1 MKYTIDTNTNITD
14 IINKLKD
21 NDELFFKRGKYHLKL
36 SLKQNNLKITGEGMF
51 NTIIYNDDHYHK
63 IMSDYNECNTF
74 RTYTLE
80 ILGDNCTIED
90 ICITNICDSKTY
102 GQAVALNV
110 YGNNFLA
117 NNIMLK
123 SEQDTLFTGPLPAD
137 LVLRYKDF
145 LPDLTYK
152 NKPSK
157 QTYLNSI
164 IIGDVDFIFG
174 GATALFENCQIIM
187 LNNRGYVAAPSH
199 ANELKYGYLFNECNF
214 IAVNNDSN
222 FYLARPWRDYGL
234 AYFINSNYSPN
245 ILEEGFNK
253 WNDTNRDKTCRFYEY
268 NKLDYNR
275 IYFLNKLTK
284 EDAISYVK
292 EFKKYLKETT

>member
-36 SLKQNNLKITGEGMF
+36 SLKQNNLKISGEGMF

-90 ICITNICDSKTY
+90 ICITNTCDSKTY
-102 GQAVALNV
+102 GQAVTLNV

-137 LVLRYKDF
+137 LILRYKERLGDYEIN
-145 LPDLTYK
+145 DLF
-152 NKPSK
+152 N
-157 QTYLNSI
+157 
-164 IIGDVDFIFG
+164 
-174 GATALFENCQIIM
+174 LFE
-187 LNNRGYVAAPSH
+187 
-199 ANELKYGYLFNECNF
+199 EYLFKRYKETS
-214 IAVNNDSN
+214 AKR
-222 FYLARPWRDYGL
+222 YLYTFNYSIKG
-234 AYFINSNYSPN
+234 YFINRKVSDITSTYCEFINDSIN
-245 ILEEGFNK
+245 ILKIKSKRNLIFI
-253 WNDTNRDKTCRFYEY
+253 TKTFILC
-268 NKLDYNR
+268 
-275 IYFLNKLTK
+275 
-284 EDAISYVK
+284 V
-292 EFKKYLKETT
+292 

>member
-1 MKYTIDTNTNITD
+1 
-14 IINKLKD
+14 
-21 NDELFFKRGKYHLKL
+21 
-36 SLKQNNLKITGEGMF
+36 MF

-90 ICITNICDSKTY
+90 ICITNTCDSKTY

-123 SEQDTLFTGPLPAD
+123 SEQDTLFTAPLPAD

-199 ANELKYGYLFNECNF
+199 AKELKYGYLFNKCNF

-253 WNDTNRDKTCRFYEY
+253 WNDSNRDKTCRFYEY

-292 EFKKYLKETT
+292 EFKKYLKETA